1 MKLCRFNEDRV
12 GIVRGDQVFDV
23 TNVLEGRPSPA
34 PWARSRGDWLIANLS
49 DLRVVLEHA
58 ATVSKAGL
66 PLSSVSLLSP
76 VANPSK
82 IMGAPGNYLAHVDE
96 VNTHA
101 AINFGIEGKTIDHYG
116 LFLKANSSLIGPS
129 EGVRI
134 RFADRRSDYEGE
146 LAVIIGREGSQVAE
160 LDALEYVAGYAAS
173 LDMTVRGAEERSLR
187 KSVDSYSVLGPWLT
201 TPDEIADPDGLL
213 LRLELNGEERQHCS
227 TSQLIFGVAKLIA
240 YASSFYTLYPGDIIM
255 TGTPSGVGAVASGD
269 VIRIAI
275 DNVGAMN
282 VAIY

>member
-12 GIVRGDQVFDV
+12 GIVRDDQVFDV

-34 PWARSRGDWLIANLS
+34 PWARSRGDWLITNLS
-49 DLRVVLEHA
+49 DLRAALEHTA
-58 ATVSKAGL
+58 AVAETGL

-129 EGVRI
+129 EGIRI
-134 RFADRRSDYEGE
+134 RFTHRRSDYEGE
-146 LAVIIGREGSQVAE
+146 LAVIVGKECSQVAE
-160 LDALEYVAGYAAS
+160 VHALRYVAGYAAS

-187 KSVDSYSVLGPWLT
+187 KSIDSYSVLGPWLI
-201 TPDEIADPDGLL
+201 TPDEIGDPDDLM
-213 LRLELNGEERQHCS
+213 LRQDLNGEERQHCS
-227 TSQLIFGVAKLIA
+227 TSQLIFGVARLIA
-240 YASSFYTLYPGDIIM
+240 YTSSFYTLYPGDIIM
-255 TGTPSGVGAVASGD
+255 TGTPPGVGAVASGD

-275 DNVGAMN
+275 DKVGAMN
-282 VAIY
+282 VAVY